1 MPRLEKLGRAAA
13 IRETHARI
21 SAPNLYAWRL
31 IVSRHEA
38 SEDGV
43 QCSCGCK
50 SILAREVA
58 RRTVD
63 VRLIDPRSQ
72 ESWLRSKQ
80 TDPGEF
86 DELVATAES
95 VDLVI
100 RCTAETEPALLDYE
114 NSTFLYSGGIRSGK
128 TSEDVNGGVI
138 DVFFLGG
145 AGEIG
150 RFGGPTI
157 KKAHIFLAKLVTGEG
172 PTKPDP
178 LIDPRLVVSYPKSDR
193 DADQNVYL
201 IDGTRL
207 HFTHCRSVDEW
218 QGEALITARITE
230 AANVRIP
237 EILIEAQ
244 GRVTDRGGRAG
255 FDSIPLLRTPF
266 DEMIVAAKQSESED
280 KLGADKPPGR
290 GTRLLELSSERN
302 PWQPSEEMAGL
313 RAKIAKTN
321 PQQARRVIDGV
332 RASDYE
338 ALFQDV
344 WDETTGTFDTYFQ
357 DPRKIESALAEIGKQ
372 KGYRLT
378 DVTRIASRRHF
389 YRGHDWLI
397 GADANFEPHTAL
409 VCKIVAFGEPSDQA
423 NWGLLVWDE
432 LRTNRADTLEAAN
445 HLAQYEQGLLR
456 GQGVS
461 LDASEDFDKSY
472 RGGRRG
478 VTGVMDYKS
487 AGFNCK
493 PCNRTEAGKSKNP
506 DVAQS
511 TRLVKHLMRER
522 LVLVSA
528 KCFGLLRALRE
539 QEDRGDGRPKDPR
552 LSNTWTDRE
561 IYAFTDAL
569 RYIVWPVFGPIV
581 ERKLLG
587 SSSTITF

>member
-1 MPRLEKLGRAAA
+1 MPRIEKLGRAAA
-13 IRETHARI
+13 IKQTQARV
-21 SAPNLYAWRL
+21 SAPSLYAWRL
-31 IVSRHEA
+31 IISRHEA
-38 SEDGV
+38 TESGTK
-43 QCSCGCK
+43 CGCGCK
-50 SILAREVA
+50 SLLANEVS
-58 RRTVD
+58 RRVVD
-63 VRLIDPRSQ
+63 VRLIDPRTQ

-80 TDPGEF
+80 PDPSKF
-86 DELVATAES
+86 DELTARAEH

-100 RCTAETEPALLDYE
+100 RCTDETEPALLDYN

-128 TSEDVNGGVI
+128 SAENDNGGAI
-138 DVFFLGG
+138 DIFYLGG
-145 AGEIG
+145 PGEVA

-157 KKAHIFLAKLVTGEG
+157 KKAHIHLAKLITGEG

-178 LIDPRLVVSYPKSDR
+178 LIDTRLVISHPKSDR
-193 DADQNVYL
+193 DSDQNAYL

-207 HFTHCRSVDEW
+207 HFTHTRTVDEW
-218 QGEALITARITE
+218 QGDALITARITE

-237 EILIEAQ
+237 EVLIEAQ

-255 FDSIPLLRTPF
+255 FDSIPLIRTPF
-266 DEMIVAAKQSESED
+266 DELIVSAKQMEADGE
-280 KLGADKPPGR
+280 KLPGR

-302 PWQPSEEMAGL
+302 PWQPTEEMAGL
-313 RAKIAKTN
+313 RAKIAKTS

-338 ALFQDV
+338 ALFDDV
-344 WDETTGTFDTYFQ
+344 WDETDGTFDTYFT
-357 DPRKIESALAEIGKQ
+357 DPRKIGKALAEISRI
-372 KGYRLT
+372 KGTRLE
-378 DVTRIASRRHF
+378 DVTQTASRRHF
-389 YRGHDWLI
+389 YRAHDWLI

-409 VCKIVAFGEPSDQA
+409 VCKVVAFGSPADQSR
-423 NWGLLVWDE
+423 WGLLVWDE
-432 LRTNRADTLEAAN
+432 LRTNRADTLQAAQ
-445 HLAQYEQGLLR
+445 HLADYEHGLLR

-461 LDASEDFDKSY
+461 LDASEDYDKSY

-493 PCNRTEAGKSKNP
+493 PCNRTENGKSKNP
-506 DVAQS
+506 DVIQS

-522 LVLVSA
+522 LLLVSGR
-528 KCFGLLRALRE
+528 CFGLLRALRE

-552 LSNTWTDRE
+552 QSNTWTDRE

-569 RYIVWPVFGPIV
+569 RYIVWPIFRPIV

-587 SSSTITF
+587 QSSAIRF